1 MFHTLSFGMK
11 KEKAMRGLV
20 WILTATVCLM
30 ADACAPT
37 TISPNWGTAYQQMR
51 ASQILNPTAGEQL
64 DLVEGQD
71 GIANATAMGTY
82 RKSFEKPDA
91 EFQRSIVSTGVQ
103 TK

>member
-1 MFHTLSFGMK
+1 MTRFL
-11 KEKAMRGLV
+11 
-20 WILTATVCLM
+20 WILTATIGVITG
-30 ADACAPT
+30 ACAPT

-64 DLVEGQD
+64 DPVEGQD
-71 GIANATAMGTY
+71 GKANATAMATY

-91 EFQRSIVSTGVQ
+91 EIQRSIVSSGVQ